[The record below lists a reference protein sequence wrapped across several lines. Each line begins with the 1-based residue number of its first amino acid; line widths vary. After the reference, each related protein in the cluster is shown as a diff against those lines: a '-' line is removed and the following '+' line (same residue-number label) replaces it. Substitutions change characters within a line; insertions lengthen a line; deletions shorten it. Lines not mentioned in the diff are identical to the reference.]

1 MSGKRREDK
10 ELESAPDPYEGLLD
24 RGVATVDL
32 ASLDTSDKAAQKQL
46 REALSATEYWDV
58 PKDARVLTGPYWG
71 ASECK
76 IRTTTQKGF
85 YSEES
90 VREYYGRA
98 NTVYRVQVD
107 GALGFWKVWLGNKDG
122 GQ

>member
-1 MSGKRREDK
+1 MSGKRDEDEK
-10 ELESAPDPYEGLLD
+10 LGPEPFEGLLEG
-24 RGVATVDL
+24 GVPTVNL
-32 ASLDTSDKAAQKQL
+32 ASLDSGDKASQRQL
-46 REALSATEYWDV
+46 RDALQAVEYWEV

-107 GALGFWKVWLGNKDG
+107 GALGFWKVWLGDK
-122 GQ
+122 Q